1 MGACYPRHESGRSRR
16 GDELC
21 VRWPQDLGRRP
32 SGGGDAVAPV
42 AEAIVEK
49 YGGDGVPAAV
59 ENESIVR
66 LVGYFLEGRFG
77 AFAGTGV
84 QIPPQSHAA
93 AFRNSGAQALVS
105 PWKVRRAGWSDALAV
120 ATNGA
125 SRKRDRS
132 PGASDTGGGGRW
144 IARGQQRDRGCRD
157 GSGALWGGVCVG
169 ACRL

>member
-1 MGACYPRHESGRSRR
+1 MALVKAVR
-16 GDELC
+16 GH
-21 VRWPQDLGRRP
+21 GRRAIP
-32 SGGGDAVAPV
+32 DMKAAEVVAATSYAYAGRKISADDHLAAVTRLLPV

-105 PWKVRRAGWSDALAV
+105 PWKVRRAGV
-120 ATNGA
+120 
-125 SRKRDRS
+125 
-132 PGASDTGGGGRW
+132 
-144 IARGQQRDRGCRD
+144 
-157 GSGALWGGVCVG
+157 V
-169 ACRL
+169 